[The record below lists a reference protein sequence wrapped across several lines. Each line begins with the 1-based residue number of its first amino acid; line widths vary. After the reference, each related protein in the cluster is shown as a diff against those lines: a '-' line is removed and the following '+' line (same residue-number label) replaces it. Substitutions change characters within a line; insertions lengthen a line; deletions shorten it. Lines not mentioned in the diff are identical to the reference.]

1 MKRHQAG
8 FGLLETLLA
17 MALAIMLL
25 AGASGLF
32 VAVHRAWSMQGA
44 AALLQ
49 DDARLVLQRIAEDVR
64 MAGMFGCLRL
74 EPADFK
80 GSGAEQAFAQPV
92 AITATSLTLVGAEL
106 PGMPGPPEW
115 TVLSDCRSWAQVMDS
130 QHQAGASLFALLVR
144 RQVYEVRNG
153 SLFLTTGKQRS
164 SLVDNVKALQVTR
177 VEAGEGDRLDIRLTL
192 YDATF
197 QLEVHQQVSVALRN
211 LGGAT

>member
-1 MKRHQAG
+1 MKRLQAG

-17 MALAIMLL
+17 MALAVMLL

-32 VAVHRAWSMQGA
+32 VTMHRAWSVQGA

-49 DDARLVLQRIAEDVR
+49 DDARLALQRIAEDVR

-80 GSGAEQAFAQPV
+80 GSGAEQAFARPV
-92 AITATSLTLVGAEL
+92 TITATSLTLVGAEL

-130 QHQAGASLFALLVR
+130 QHPPGGSLFALPVR

-153 SLFLTTGKQRS
+153 SLFLTTGRQRS
-164 SLVDNVKALQVTR
+164 SLIDNVKALQVTR
-177 VEAGEGDRLDIRLTL
+177 VQAGDSERLDILLTL
-192 YDATF
+192 YNATF
-197 QLEVHQQVSVALRN
+197 QLEVRQQVSVALRN